1 MHLIVTRPQAQA
13 AGWVRELQALGLAAS
28 ALPLIEIT
36 ALDDPAPLRQAWR
49 DLSQRTLVMF
59 VSANA
64 VEHFFAAAPPGRG
77 WPAGVLAG
85 STGPGTSAALRSA
98 GVPVPLLVEPAADA
112 PKFDSEALWERLASR
127 QWAGLSVLVVRG
139 EDGRLRVMNNSKD
152 TFVLRE
158 WLAGDADA
166 RDVRDASLADDVR
179 CDSDGCV
186 VAGRDGRLVA
196 LARAPAALEDDCPRA
211 ALVVTAWPVPSGCA
225 AQPIGTRAD
234 GRAQEAARGGR
245 QASRRGGEGDA
256 KAPAFAS
263 DDGTD
268 HGSDPDGIFRTPVS
282 DGGAADGTAEMPL
295 RARGGGETMRVPW
308 RPSPLN
314 TVRNGALALW
324 QDRLGYRAEAV
335 IPEAYDRPWVPPRT
349 ISPHRRTASA
359 PLPEKRVSSG
369 NDGESDASDP
379 RISVNEAESS
389 P

>member
-139 EDGRLRVMNNSKD
+139 EDGRDWLAETLRERGCEASAALRVQSA
-152 TFVLRE
+152 
-158 WLAGDADA
+158 AGA
-166 RDVRDASLADDVR
+166 RTRRWPTASLLLNSHRWPAGSA
-179 CDSDGCV
+179 SDCCSKACSAMV
-186 VAGRDGRLVA
+186 SA
-196 LARAPAALEDDCPRA
+196 
-211 ALVVTAWPVPSGCA
+211 
-225 AQPIGTRAD
+225 
-234 GRAQEAARGGR
+234 GGR
-245 QASRRGGEGDA
+245 RR
-256 KAPAFAS
+256 
-263 DDGTD
+263 
-268 HGSDPDGIFRTPVS
+268 
-282 DGGAADGTAEMPL
+282 
-295 RARGGGETMRVPW
+295 
-308 RPSPLN
+308 
-314 TVRNGALALW
+314 
-324 QDRLGYRAEAV
+324 
-335 IPEAYDRPWVPPRT
+335 
-349 ISPHRRTASA
+349 
-359 PLPEKRVSSG
+359 
-369 NDGESDASDP
+369 
-379 RISVNEAESS
+379 
-389 P
+389 